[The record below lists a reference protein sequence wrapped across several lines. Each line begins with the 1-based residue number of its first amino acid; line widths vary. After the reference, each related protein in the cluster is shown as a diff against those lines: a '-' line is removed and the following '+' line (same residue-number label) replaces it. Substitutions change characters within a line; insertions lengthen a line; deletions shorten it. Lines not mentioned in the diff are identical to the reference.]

1 MPIDGDR
8 AALTRGGL
16 GFYLGLATTFVPL
29 GMGAS
34 FASFLFLDTRDTTV
48 TIAGALTIGIGV
60 LELAGRSLSFIRM
73 PSGGGEDTQGVL
85 LRPDTW
91 LRADGR

>member
-60 LELAGRSLSFIRM
+60 LELAGGPKPSACLRRS
-73 PSGGGEDTQGVL
+73 EDTYSVL
-85 LRPDTW
+85 PGRILGSV
-91 LRADGR
+91 DGR